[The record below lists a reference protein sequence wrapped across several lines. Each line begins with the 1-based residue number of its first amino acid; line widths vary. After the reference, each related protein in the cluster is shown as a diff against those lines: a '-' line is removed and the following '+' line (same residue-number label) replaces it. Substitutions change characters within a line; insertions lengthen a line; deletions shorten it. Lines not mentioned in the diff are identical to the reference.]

1 MTAVDQRQAAGQAW
15 WAGLTD
21 AQKAAHVERW
31 TAQRDA
37 ERQAVP
43 NWAWCRACAALDV
56 ATVRGIFMREVTRE
70 EVRDRIMAA
79 YPQCLKYLAR
89 LRIPAPRSAT

>member
-1 MTAVDQRQAAGQAW
+1 MTSTRAERQAW
-15 WAGLTD
+15 WASLD
-21 AQKAAHVERW
+21 NDQKAAHVERW
-31 TAQRDA
+31 TAQRA
-37 ERQAVP
+37 AKREASP
-43 NWAWCRACAALDV
+43 NWAWCRACAAHDI
-56 ATVRGIFMREVTRE
+56 ATARGIFMREVTRE

>member
-1 MTAVDQRQAAGQAW
+1 MTSTKAERQAW

-21 AQKAAHVERW
+21 DEQTAHVEQW
-31 TAQRDA
+31 TARRA
-37 ERQAVP
+37 AAREASP
-43 NWAWCRACAALDV
+43 NWAWCNACARHDV
-56 ATVRGIFMREVTRE
+56 ARTRGIFMGEVTPA

-89 LRIPAPRSAT
+89 LRIPAPRNAT